1 MILLNVVLALV
12 AQTPDADCRQPVN
25 QAEMNECA
33 EADFVRADAAL
44 NQAWRAALPVVRE
57 ADRDAAFDHDGRPS
71 GESQL
76 LASER
81 AWLAFRDAQCTLEGY
96 AMRGGSAEAMVDH
109 QCRTRLTRERT
120 TQLRALAQPN

>member
-1 MILLNVVLALV
+1 MILLTAMLALV
-12 AQTPDADCRQPVN
+12 TQNSDLNCRGPVN

-33 EADFVRADAAL
+33 EAEYARADAAL

-96 AMRGGSAEAMVDH
+96 AMRGGTAEAMVDH
-109 QCRTRLTRERT
+109 QCRTRLTHERT
-120 TQLRALAQPN
+120 VQLRALARPN